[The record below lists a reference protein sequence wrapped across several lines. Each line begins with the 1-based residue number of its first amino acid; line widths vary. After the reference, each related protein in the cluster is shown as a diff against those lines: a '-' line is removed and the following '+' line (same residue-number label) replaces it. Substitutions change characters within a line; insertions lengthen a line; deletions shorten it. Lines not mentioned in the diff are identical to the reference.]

1 MVWEVM
7 ETHREAEGCCGEG
20 RSDGPRA
27 LCRGHRQHPLF
38 HSDFHSVDFSSI
50 LGTVDKRSAETWS
63 EQKFLEVHM
72 ALVPV
77 AFPF

>member
-1 MVWEVM
+1 MEKAEVM
-7 ETHREAEGCCGEG
+7 APRRYAEGIA
-20 RSDGPRA
+20 STLSSTQTSTVLISRA
-27 LCRGHRQHPLF
+27 
-38 HSDFHSVDFSSI
+38 S